1 MGLLENN
8 KYLQMNKKYGQIIN
22 TALIVIGGGILI
34 YTISEEDKNRYLQ
47 ILGLVVIMFGLYRA
61 TNHWVETKDD
71 HEDDNEATNI
81 DKTGQE

>member
-1 MGLLENN
+1 MRFLENN

-71 HEDDNEATNI
+71 HKDENEDSNI

>member
-71 HEDDNEATNI
+71 HEDDNEDTNI

>member
-1 MGLLENN
+1 
-8 KYLQMNKKYGQIIN
+8 MNKKYGQIIN

-71 HEDDNEATNI
+71 HKDENEDSNI

>member
-1 MGLLENN
+1 
-8 KYLQMNKKYGQIIN
+8 MNKKNGQILN

-34 YTISEEDKNRYLQ
+34 YTISGEDKNRYLQ
-47 ILGLVVIMFGLYRA
+47 ILGLVIIMFGLYRA

-71 HEDDNEATNI
+71 HKDENDDTNI

>member
-1 MGLLENN
+1 MGFLENN

-71 HEDDNEATNI
+71 HEDDNEDTNI

>member
-1 MGLLENN
+1 
-8 KYLQMNKKYGQIIN
+8 MNKKYGQIIN

-71 HEDDNEATNI
+71 HEDDNEDTNI